1 MYDASLENPAILETI
16 KQQTHKNSKQ
26 VKKQKLAKTVSVASK
41 NAKVKRGRKRGH
53 SQRNNVLAPMWSW
66 GLGILKWK
74 MSKQA
79 HQSQRQPQ
87 NQWNNKDKQEK
98 V

>member
-1 MYDASLENPAILETI
+1 M
-16 KQQTHKNSKQ
+16 
-26 VKKQKLAKTVSVASK
+26 KLPKWMEAE
-41 NAKVKRGRKRGH
+41 KRGH
-53 SQRNNVLAPMWSW
+53 SQRNNVLAPIWSW

-79 HQSQRQPQ
+79 HESQKQPPQ